1 MLMVACFLVC
11 LATVPLTG
19 GRLGALADF
28 KPGKVWALWVALAI
42 QAVIIFVPGGPSA
55 LYPAGHVVS
64 YGFAFLFLWVN
75 RDLSGLWLI
84 TLGAAMNTLAT
95 VVNGGVMPATRSALA
110 TAGVG
115 TGGGGFLNSTLVAHP
130 KLIFLGDVFAI
141 PSSFPLN
148 NVFSPGDVCIV
159 VGGAM
164 VLYGIC
170 GSRLSGRPKSEAL
183 KPLKPL
189 S

>member
-1 MLMVACFLVC
+1 MLMLACFLVC
-11 LATVPLTG
+11 LAAVPLTG
-19 GRLGALADF
+19 GSLSALADF
-28 KPGKVWALWVALAI
+28 RPGKIWALWVALAI

-64 YGFAFLFLWVN
+64 YGFAFLFLWDN

-84 TLGAAMNTLAT
+84 TLGAAMNSLAT
-95 VVNGGVMPATRSALA
+95 VANGGVMPATRSALEK
-110 TAGVG
+110 AGIG
-115 TGGGGFLNSTLVAHP
+115 AEGSGFLNSTIVDNP
-130 KLIFLGDVFAI
+130 KLVFLGDVFAV
-141 PSSFPLN
+141 PASFPLN

-164 VLYGIC
+164 VLFGIC
-170 GSRLSGRPKSEAL
+170 GSRFSGRTKSGAL

>member
-95 VVNGGVMPATRSALA
+95 VVNGGVMPATRARLSPRPAWRRLE
-110 TAGVG
+110 AGS
-115 TGGGGFLNSTLVAHP
+115 STR
-130 KLIFLGDVFAI
+130 
-141 PSSFPLN
+141 PSSPTPSSSSWEMSSRYRLRFP
-148 NVFSPGDVCIV
+148 
-159 VGGAM
+159 
-164 VLYGIC
+164 
-170 GSRLSGRPKSEAL
+170 
-183 KPLKPL
+183 
-189 S
+189 

>member
-1 MLMVACFLVC
+1 MVMVACFLFC

-19 GRLGALADF
+19 GRVSALAEF
-28 KPGKVWALWVALAI
+28 RPGKVWALWVALAI
-42 QAVIIFVPGGPSA
+42 QIVIIFLPGGPSA
-55 LYPAGHVVS
+55 LYPTGHVVS

-75 RDLSGLWLI
+75 RDLRGLWLI
-84 TLGAAMNTLAT
+84 TLGAAMNSLAT
-95 VVNGGVMPATRSALA
+95 VVNGGVMPATRSALEA
-110 TAGVG
+110 AGVG
-115 TGGGGFLNSTLVAHP
+115 TGGRSFLNSTIVTNP

-141 PSSFPLN
+141 PASFPLN

-159 VGGAM
+159 VGGAV

-170 GSRLSGRPKSEAL
+170 GSRFGGETKSGAL

>member
-1 MLMVACFLVC
+1 MVMVACFLVC

-28 KPGKVWALWVALAI
+28 RPGKVWALWVALAI

-55 LYPAGHVVS
+55 LYPTAHVVS

-75 RDLSGLWLI
+75 RDLRGLWLI
-84 TLGAAMNTLAT
+84 TLGASMNTLAT

-110 TAGVG
+110 TAGVE
-115 TGGGGFLNSTLVAHP
+115 TGGGEFLNSTLVGNP

-141 PSSFPLN
+141 PAWFPLN
-148 NVFSPGDVCIV
+148 NFFSPGDVCIV